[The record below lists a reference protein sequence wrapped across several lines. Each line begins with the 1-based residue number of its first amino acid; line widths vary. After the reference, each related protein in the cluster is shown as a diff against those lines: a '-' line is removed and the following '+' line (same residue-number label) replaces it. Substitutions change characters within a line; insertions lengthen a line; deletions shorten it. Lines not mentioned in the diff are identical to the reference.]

1 MLNELIAEV
10 HENGARLVVEGGR
23 LGIDGDVPEETEARV
38 RERREELKGH
48 LAWDRGTARGL
59 MRRAWRYVAA
69 RHAEGSGYAPGI
81 VEGPEEEINGAFAR
95 EDMWAFRVAVR
106 RWVEAWMAA
115 ITEAKEEEAA

>member
-1 MLNELIAEV
+1 MLNELIVEV
-10 HENGARLVVEGGR
+10 HENGARLVVEEGH
-23 LGIDGDVPEETEARV
+23 LGIDGDVPEDLKARV

-48 LAWDRGTARGL
+48 LEWDRETARGL

-69 RHAEGSGYAPGI
+69 RHVAGAGYFPKVVEAAE
-81 VEGPEEEINGAFAR
+81 EGINGAFEK

-115 ITEAKEEEAA
+115 MAEAKEVAA